1 MPSERRYVDPA
12 SGASDLALASLVALR
27 PDRIGTTCPAW
38 IESAGRVCGRP
49 QTVGLLCARHRK
61 AAESRWADAVEREK
75 ACLARSVA
83 SAREIETKRAR
94 LADLDTEIARLDPP
108 DTGDLAA
115 FAGKVHPSIT
125 RQRNAHL
132 TDTRVARLARVCVEA
147 ERLRAWLE
155 AVS

>member
-1 MPSERRYVDPA
+1 MT
-12 SGASDLALASLVALR
+12 ASDLALASLVALR

-49 QTVGLLCARHRK
+49 QTIGLLCARHHK
-61 AAESRWADAVEREK
+61 AAESRWADAIEREK
-75 ACLARSVA
+75 ARLARPA

-94 LADLDTEIARLDPP
+94 LADLDAEIARLDPP

-125 RQRNAHL
+125 RRRNAHL

-155 AVS
+155 AVA

>member
-1 MPSERRYVDPA
+1 MRGVPRLRRAISNAPSASASTFSSPAERDGAVELLATLIQQPRFPA
-12 SGASDLALASLVALR
+12 A
-27 PDRIGTTCPAW
+27 
-38 IESAGRVCGRP
+38 
-49 QTVGLLCARHRK
+49 
-61 AAESRWADAVEREK
+61 AVEREK
-75 ACLARSVA
+75 ARLARSAA

-94 LADLDTEIARLDPP
+94 LADLDAEIARLDPP